1 MQADKH
7 YSGIKRPAYKGVRRA
22 LIFSGKIPE
31 LLTLQAVSP
40 WYLLFIKSKVE
51 NGIHTS

>member
-7 YSGIKRPAYKGVRRA
+7 YSGIKRPLFKGEHRA
-22 LIFSGKIPE
+22 LIFYGQLDE
-31 LLTLQAVSP
+31 LLTLQAVSTQ
-40 WYLLFIKSKVE
+40 IKSEIE